1 VEKILS
7 SALMKTF
14 KTILLTIVFTLPF
27 LCADLYTKHL
37 AHTELPN
44 EGDKIVLIEPLYAE
58 SPLRN
63 YGSGLTNLFGIENSK
78 EHPNTFA
85 HLLFLPVIILGA
97 YSAFHAVG
105 GGIASILWFM
115 FLGGALGNGIEVLIF
130 GGATDF
136 LSTNTGNPS
145 FDRWVFNVADIFIFI
160 PLLFCIIPFIYLSVT
175 LICEYYIYEKLL
187 LPIFKKIGIIYT
199 PAPPKYS
206 EELTLEVVKRYK
218 VGETLEEI
226 AIAVGKTP
234 NSIRGKLV
242 SEKVYT
248 QYKEVNFRI
257 SQMTNAEIEP
267 LNLTQ
272 GMEYAF
278 DDTTQYLNE
287 AGYIRVSQVNKEG
300 YYSVKGGLIKVHP
313 FGSEEAITLDY
324 FGDTIETIKVVSKDA
339 SLPSIRISPYQLGV
353 T

>member
-1 VEKILS
+1 
-7 SALMKTF
+7 M
-14 KTILLTIVFTLPF
+14 
-27 LCADLYTKHL
+27 
-37 AHTELPN
+37 
-44 EGDKIVLIEPLYAE
+44 
-58 SPLRN
+58 
-63 YGSGLTNLFGIENSK
+63 
-78 EHPNTFA
+78 
-85 HLLFLPVIILGA
+85 
-97 YSAFHAVG
+97 G

-175 LICEYYIYEKLL
+175 LICEYYIYDKLL
-187 LPIFKKIGIIYT
+187 LPILKKIGIIYT

-287 AGYIRVSQVNKEG
+287 AGYIRVSQVNEEG

-324 FGDTIETIKVVSKDA
+324 FGDTIETIKAVSKDV

-353 T
+353 I